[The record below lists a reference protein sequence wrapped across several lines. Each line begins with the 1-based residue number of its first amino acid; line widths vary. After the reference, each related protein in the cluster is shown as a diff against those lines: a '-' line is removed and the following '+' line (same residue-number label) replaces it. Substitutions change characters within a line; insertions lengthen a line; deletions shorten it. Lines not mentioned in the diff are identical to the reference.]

1 MNFRPQNGEQRVS
14 VQAESELDPE
24 FESAVVRAMLL
35 SPSFLSTYRSL
46 LVEDLFSRP
55 DNRFLCTTLLRFF
68 DDYRETPSTDV
79 LVDLVRNSEYRSRG
93 SLVETIRT
101 FEPVDN
107 VQYVADKV
115 IKWASWQ
122 RISQVLENDPRDD
135 PRRFGLL
142 VEEASRTGEHL
153 KGGEVVM
160 GAGVE
165 DAVEDYERPK
175 ILTPW
180 PSLNDRLRG
189 GPQYGHLCII
199 ESFINVGKTT
209 LLVNVGVSA
218 LQQGEIVCYG
228 VFEDGELE
236 IRRRFHQCISG
247 MTLEEMLEWPDEAK
261 RRVQEWF
268 EQTDSRLYIK
278 RLRARRTSVEDFAG
292 FVRSVT
298 EREGRPVRCAISDYA
313 DRFAAPRRRSEDRQE
328 YREIYEECKLL
339 AQDLDN
345 VHWTALQANRSS
357 HNQDVVGLEYT
368 GESIGKAE
376 GADVVLGAGQ
386 TAEDVE
392 LGIINLFS
400 AKMRGA
406 KKHEQWRLN
415 ADFERQRITEVI

>member
-1 MNFRPQNGEQRVS
+1 MNYRPQNGEQRVS
-14 VQAESELDPE
+14 VQAEHELDPE
-24 FESAVVRAMLL
+24 FETVVIRAMLL
-35 SPSFLSTYRSL
+35 SAGFTSTYRSL
-46 LVEDLFSRP
+46 LTEDLFTRP
-55 DNRFLCTTLLRFF
+55 DNRFLCVTLLRFF
-68 DDYRETPSTDV
+68 DEYRQIPTVEV
-79 LVDLVRNSEYRSRG
+79 MVDLVRRSEYRSRG
-93 SLVETIRT
+93 SLVETVQSFT
-101 FEPVDN
+101 PVDN

-115 IKWASWQ
+115 IAWASWQ
-122 RISQVLENDPRDD
+122 RITQVLENDTRDD
-135 PRRFGLL
+135 PRRFGILI
-142 VEEASRTGEHL
+142 EEASRTGQHL
-153 KGGEVVM
+153 KGGEIVM
-160 GAGVE
+160 GAGVVDE
-165 DAVEDYERPK
+165 VEEYERDK

-180 PSLNDRLRG
+180 PSLNERLRG
-189 GPQYGHLCII
+189 GPQLGHLCII

-218 LQQGEIVCYG
+218 LAQGEVVCYG

-247 MTLEEMLEWPDEAK
+247 MTLEEMTTWPDEAK
-261 RRVQEWF
+261 KRVQDWLE
-268 EQTDSRLYIK
+268 ETGGKLYIK
-278 RLRARRTSVEDFAG
+278 RLRSRRTSVEDFAG
-292 FVRSVT
+292 FVRSVS
-298 EREGRPVRCAISDYA
+298 EREKRPCRCAISDYA

-339 AQDLDN
+339 AQDLDL
-345 VHWTALQANRSS
+345 VHWTALQSNRSS

-376 GADVVLGAGQ
+376 GADVILGAGQ

-415 ADFERQRITEVI
+415 ADFERQRIVEVN